1 MHGQRPFETLEVEE
15 IRRLL
20 ELAVEAGLHADDFSP
35 RLLKAYGALAAEFG
49 FELWAREQTRLRIRR
64 ACGRSVSQGHLYGA
78 ARGH

>member
-1 MHGQRPFETLEVEE
+1 MPSQRPFETLQVEE

-35 RLLKAYGALAAEFG
+35 RLVRAYGALAAEFG
-49 FELWAREQTRLRIRR
+49 FELWAREQARLKIRR
-64 ACGRSVSQGHLYGA
+64 ACGRSVSQGYLHGT